1 MSQSSCFLWFPLRGS
16 GTDFTHSMIVFI
28 FGSFPLLKKTD
39 DAPLTGYV
47 GYNILCGMKSQ
58 PPSFAEAMRMK
69 RMARGVLTP
78 IKRTK
83 DGKTFYC
90 LQYGRN
96 GKHVSRYVPADEAE
110 AYREATENYRA
121 FMDAVNAH
129 VDELTEQTAK
139 AIRKEAEE
147 CRRKAG
153 GSKSAPRSSQHG
165 S

>member
-1 MSQSSCFLWFPLRGS
+1 
-16 GTDFTHSMIVFI
+16 
-28 FGSFPLLKKTD
+28 
-39 DAPLTGYV
+39 
-47 GYNILCGMKSQ
+47 
-58 PPSFAEAMRMK
+58 MK

-96 GKHVSRYVPADEAE
+96 GKHVSKYIPAEEAG

-121 FMDAVNAH
+121 FMAAVNAH
-129 VDELTEQTAK
+129 VDALSEETGK

-147 CRRKAG
+147 CRRRAKALR
-153 GSKSAPRSSQHG
+153 SAPRSSRRG

>member
-1 MSQSSCFLWFPLRGS
+1 
-16 GTDFTHSMIVFI
+16 
-28 FGSFPLLKKTD
+28 
-39 DAPLTGYV
+39 
-47 GYNILCGMKSQ
+47 MKC
-58 PPSFAEAMRMK
+58 
-69 RMARGVLTP
+69 MARGVLTP

>member
-1 MSQSSCFLWFPLRGS
+1 
-16 GTDFTHSMIVFI
+16 
-28 FGSFPLLKKTD
+28 
-39 DAPLTGYV
+39 
-47 GYNILCGMKSQ
+47 
-58 PPSFAEAMRMK
+58 MK

-78 IKRTK
+78 TKRTK
-83 DGKTFYC
+83 DGKTFCC

-96 GKHVSRYVPADEAE
+96 GKHVSRCVPADEAE

-139 AIRKEAEE
+139 AIRKE

-153 GSKSAPRSSQHG
+153 GSKSAPRSSRRG

>member
-1 MSQSSCFLWFPLRGS
+1 MGKQAL
-16 GTDFTHSMIVFI
+16 
-28 FGSFPLLKKTD
+28 
-39 DAPLTGYV
+39 
-47 GYNILCGMKSQ
+47 
-58 PPSFAEAMRMK
+58 SFAAAVRMR

-83 DGKTFYC
+83 DGRTFYC

-96 GKHVSRYVPADEAE
+96 GRHVSKYVPAEEAG

-129 VDELTEQTAK
+129 VDELTERTCE
-139 AIRKEAEE
+139 AIRKEAER

-153 GSKSAPRSSQHG
+153 GSKSAQRASRRG

>member
-1 MSQSSCFLWFPLRGS
+1 
-16 GTDFTHSMIVFI
+16 
-28 FGSFPLLKKTD
+28 
-39 DAPLTGYV
+39 
-47 GYNILCGMKSQ
+47 
-58 PPSFAEAMRMK
+58 MK

-96 GKHVSRYVPADEAE
+96 GKHVSKYVPADEAD

-129 VDELTEQTAK
+129 VDELTEKTAK
-139 AIRKEAEE
+139 AIRKEAEK
-147 CRRKAG
+147 CRIKAKD
-153 GSKSAPRSSQHG
+153 SKSARRDSRRG

>member
-1 MSQSSCFLWFPLRGS
+1 
-16 GTDFTHSMIVFI
+16 
-28 FGSFPLLKKTD
+28 
-39 DAPLTGYV
+39 
-47 GYNILCGMKSQ
+47 
-58 PPSFAEAMRMK
+58 MRIK

-96 GKHVSRYVPADEAE
+96 GRHVSRYVPAEEAE
-110 AYREATENYRA
+110 AYIEATANYRA

-129 VDELTEQTAK
+129 VDALSEQTAK
-139 AIRKEAEE
+139 AIRKEAER
-147 CRRKAG
+147 CRTKAKD
-153 GSKSAPRSSQHG
+153 SKSGRRSSRRG